1 MTFKITIVDL
11 GKGKGTILKIPRKD
25 KKKNAS

>member
-11 GKGKGTILKIPRKD
+11 GKGKGTILKIPPKD
-25 KKKNAS
+25 KKEYA